1 MTLGSYAA
9 VFLLGLI
16 TSVGPC
22 AAPRYLTLVA
32 LVENS
37 DGKARWVQ
45 SAWFL
50 GGLVGCYIAL
60 AAVTS
65 WAVRIQS
72 ISAFVYAALALSF
85 LLIGLNRLV
94 VRERCEHRNASRPQA
109 SRGWLS
115 LVGAALGLV
124 ISPCCNPILGL
135 TGSFSAGSSAAAALG
150 SAIAFMI
157 GHLGPVALAACGLG
171 AGAKLLRL
179 ERWGAPAT
187 TISAALML
195 ALGFYYG
202 LLA

>member
-1 MTLGSYAA
+1 MSLGSYVAP
-9 VFLLGLI
+9 FSLGLI

-22 AAPRYLTLVA
+22 VAPRYLALVA

-37 DGKARWVQ
+37 DAKTRWMR

-50 GGLVGCYIAL
+50 GGLAVCYVAL
-60 AAVTS
+60 TAVTS

-72 ISAFVYAALALSF
+72 ISEFVYAALALSF

-94 VRERCEHRNASRPQA
+94 VRVRCEHWQASQPPT
-109 SRGWLS
+109 SRGWLW

-124 ISPCCNPILGL
+124 ISPCCNPVLGL
-135 TGSFSAGSSAAAALG
+135 AGTFSAGSSATAALV
-150 SAIAFMI
+150 STTAFMI
-157 GHLGPVALAACGLG
+157 GHLGPIALAACGLG
-171 AGAKLLRL
+171 AGAKFLRI
-179 ERWGAPAT
+179 ERWGDPVT

-195 ALGFYYG
+195 ALAVYYG